1 MFRQPRFCK
10 LETGQPQGGVP
21 LTAGMPS
28 WRGLSPQAAVAIAY
42 VTCAL
47 MSSMDSN
54 IVNVML
60 PTITSDF
67 RSSLESTQWTV
78 IGYVLALSIAMP
90 ASAWLSTQLG
100 DRRVLGAAI
109 VLFGLGSAACGLA
122 ADLPMLIACRF
133 VQGAAGGLLMPVAT
147 SMLYQAFPPAARA
160 RLTRTVLLP
169 IAFGPAAS
177 PPLGGLFA
185 SHISWRWAFF
195 INVPLCALSYG
206 LVARKLSGIRAERR
220 PARFDAQG
228 FVLAGL
234 GLPATLLVLAQ
245 GHEWGW
251 TAPAILISIIVG
263 PACLALFVLVEWR
276 APQPLLDLRLLRGA
290 LFRQTN
296 IATTCQTA
304 AFLGG
309 LVFIT
314 PIFLQRG
321 GLNSPLVAGLM
332 TSAVPVGV
340 VTTAQTV
347 GRRYAII
354 GPRRMVVA
362 GQVALAVVLAVL
374 ALLGTRSPLWFVVLL
389 LLGAGLANGS
399 AMVGL
404 QTSMFA
410 QISPDQTPSAATIW
424 NINRQLTTALS
435 VSLATIVITALPS
448 QHGFDFHVA
457 YLVAAGWALLAAV
470 SAAFINDDLAAS
482 TRTAPGPRR
491 SRSRR
496 SVRQPGHLGRV
507 RSGQRPG

>member
-1 MFRQPRFCK
+1 MFRQRGWV
-10 LETGQPQGGVP
+10 TPQ
-21 LTAGMPS
+21 
-28 WRGLSPQAAVAIAY
+28 RAVAIAY

-47 MSSMDSN
+47 TSSMDAN

-60 PTITSDF
+60 PTITANF
-67 RSSLESTQWTV
+67 HSSLAVTQWTI

-90 ASAWLSTQLG
+90 SAAWLSTQFG
-100 DRRVLGAAI
+100 DRRVLSTAI
-109 VLFGLGSAACGLA
+109 VAFGLGSAACGLA

-133 VQGAAGGLLMPVAT
+133 VQGAAGGMLMPVAT
-147 SMLYQAFPPAARA
+147 SMLYKTFPPEARA

-169 IAFGPAAS
+169 IALGPAAS

-185 SHISWRWAFF
+185 THVSWRWAFF
-195 INVPLCALSYG
+195 VNVPVCVLSYL
-206 LVARKLSGIRAERR
+206 LVTLKMPGVGAERS
-220 PARFDAQG
+220 PARFDRPG

-234 GLPATLLVLAQ
+234 GLSATLLVLAQ
-245 GHEWGW
+245 GDEWGW
-251 TAPAILISIIVG
+251 AAPVIVASMVIG
-263 PACLALFVLVEWR
+263 PACLAAFARVEWR
-276 APQPLLDLRLLRGA
+276 TERPLLDLRLLGGA

-309 LVFIT
+309 LIYIT

-321 GLNSPLVAGLM
+321 GLNSPLMAGLV
-332 TSAVPVGV
+332 TAAVPVGV

-347 GRRYAII
+347 GRRYSAI

-362 GQVALAVVLAVL
+362 GEAALAAILAVL
-374 ALLGTRSPLWFVVLL
+374 SFLGPAVPLWAIAAL

-410 QISPDQTPSAATIW
+410 QVSTEQTPSAATIW

-435 VSLATIVITALPS
+435 VSLATIVITALPAA
-448 QHGFDFHVA
+448 GGLNFRVA
-457 YLVAAGWALLAAV
+457 YLVTASLAAL
-470 SAAFINDDLAAS
+470 AAFSGAFIDDQLAAS
-482 TRTAPGPRR
+482 TRGHPPAIAPEGEGKDGART
-491 SRSRR
+491 
-496 SVRQPGHLGRV
+496 
-507 RSGQRPG
+507 RSG